1 MNKFILKMSNKKQI
15 CQYFLK
21 GNCRFGD
28 KCHNSHDI
36 SMIDDTTNAQPA
48 PPTFNQQKA
57 CKFFLE
63 NKCTN
68 DKCHFFHGYCDRL
81 QHVKTIKDHL
91 NEINN
96 LVNMDNVKFISS
108 DKQSFYVRY
117 SRNDDSHKQTIS
129 QEYKI
134 GKLTFS
140 SNKVICGIQKEGL

>member
-1 MNKFILKMSNKKQI
+1 MSNKKQI
-15 CQYFLK
+15 CPYFLK

-28 KCHNSHDI
+28 KCFNSHDI
-36 SMIDDTTNAQPA
+36 SMIDDTTNNTQPA
-48 PPTFNQQKA
+48 PPTFNQQKT

-68 DKCHFFHGYCDRL
+68 SKCHFFHGYCDRL

-91 NEINN
+91 YEINN

-108 DKQSFYVRY
+108 DIQSFYVRY
-117 SRNDDSHKQTIS
+117 SSNDEFYKETIS
-129 QEYKI
+129 QGYKI
-134 GKLTFS
+134 GQLTFS